1 MKKAVLS
8 LCACG
13 MAAMI
18 LTSCG
23 AKYTPLTDDQ
33 KKAKADSTYAAKAAD
48 AMKAKSDAC
57 AADMQ
62 TKVDA
67 KVDELM
73 KAAEAAT
80 AMEK

>member
-13 MAAMI
+13 MAALI

-23 AKYTPLTDDQ
+23 AKYTPLTEDQ
-33 KKAKADSTYAAKAAD
+33 KKAKADETYATKAAD
-48 AMKAKSDAC
+48 EAKAKSDAC

-62 TKVDA
+62 KNIDA
-67 KVDELM
+67 KADELM

-80 AMEK
+80 AEKK

>member
-8 LCACG
+8 LFACG

-23 AKYTPLTDDQ
+23 AKYTPLTDEQ
-33 KKAKADSTYAAKAAD
+33 KGAKADSIYAAKAAD
-48 AMKAKSDAC
+48 EAKAKADAC

-62 TKVDA
+62 AKVDA
-67 KVDELM
+67 KVKELT
-73 KAAEAAT
+73 AAAAT
-80 AMEK
+80 AEAK